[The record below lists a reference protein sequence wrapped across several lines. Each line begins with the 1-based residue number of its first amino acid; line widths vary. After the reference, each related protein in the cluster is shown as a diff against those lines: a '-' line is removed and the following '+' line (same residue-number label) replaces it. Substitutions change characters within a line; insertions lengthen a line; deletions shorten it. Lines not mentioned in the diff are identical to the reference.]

1 MQLHIN
7 KYTKA
12 IIYGSVTIIFMLI
25 LYFISVIFQPT
36 LSNSKPDMDMVTNT
50 IFEDTIPAVKEEKVI
65 IKPYTDE
72 EVKIVKSFYDYK
84 ADTTSQ
90 INSIVYYEGTYL
102 QNSGVDYAGTQKFDV
117 NSIMDGTVIKVLEDK
132 LLGNIVEIRHNND
145 LISVYQSL
153 AEVKVKNDDVISK
166 GQIIGIS
173 GYASIA
179 PNLKEHLH
187 FEVLYKGEVI
197 NPESIFNKTID
208 KIEDE

>member
-1 MQLHIN
+1 
-7 KYTKA
+7 
-12 IIYGSVTIIFMLI
+12 
-25 LYFISVIFQPT
+25 
-36 LSNSKPDMDMVTNT
+36 
-50 IFEDTIPAVKEEKVI
+50 
-65 IKPYTDE
+65 
-72 EVKIVKSFYDYK
+72 
-84 ADTTSQ
+84 
-90 INSIVYYEGTYL
+90 
-102 QNSGVDYAGTQKFDV
+102 
-117 NSIMDGTVIKVLEDK
+117 MDGTVIKVLEDK